1 MKQTKNVLA
10 VLTQIAMIVM
20 MIIRFVLVVEI

>member
-20 MIIRFVLVVEI
+20 MIIRFVLAVEI